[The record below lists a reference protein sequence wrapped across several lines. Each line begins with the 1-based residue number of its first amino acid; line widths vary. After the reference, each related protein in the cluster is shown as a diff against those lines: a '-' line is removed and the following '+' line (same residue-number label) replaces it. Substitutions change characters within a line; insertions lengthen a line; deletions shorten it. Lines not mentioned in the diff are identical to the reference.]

1 MQNHLW
7 PGVVCRPHNAR
18 LKGHNFFE
26 MLVNG
31 SQHWC
36 LVDSDLCS
44 LGRAE
49 ITLYYSDGP

>member
-7 PGVVCRPHNAR
+7 PGVVCRPNSAR

-26 MLVNG
+26 ILVKGN
-31 SQHWC
+31 QHWC